1 MKLNKIFIGAVALV
15 VGTTV
20 YAQQVS
26 LHGYMDY
33 TNFGVGQAIWQKG
46 DNDVEHSD
54 PAAEFGS
61 FYNGRTSIDL
71 LATAPHFEFQLGIC
85 LDASLGPQWDAYR
98 DSSDWKT
105 YLTTDYP
112 ISYFY
117 KGNIRVGV
125 INDQLIVHAGKYE
138 DFNAGFVVDG
148 YALGGQMIRPL
159 AQRDNGQ
166 HLTALEFIPSFV
178 PGFRFFA
185 GLPILPGADNDI
197 DYRNANLW
205 KNLYKKFKL
214 AASYKLAGPNIT
226 LYGGWR
232 PGHYY
237 SGVNEN
243 VYKADDF
250 TTSYFGEAY
259 LQADMP
265 SLISGVKLNASYDFR
280 YRDKNAV
287 GNVVEKFVTAHYVGI
302 SGQITS
308 IPQMVINIEDRFAY
322 ADDHYIAANEKLVYN
337 EIAVNGTRAISGTP
351 YLIGWNANFIYAQD
365 AKGTAFANET
375 ARVDSKWFDDFCMST
390 DWMRAAPLPKR
401 GEPGRYFE
409 VYLYPYFQKNFGN
422 GLFSLGV
429 ELQYTHFE
437 ATNTTWGFTYRVPVQ
452 LRFWF

>member
-1 MKLNKIFIGAVALV
+1 MKLHKILLSSAALLVGASAV
-15 VGTTV
+15 
-20 YAQQVS
+20 AQQVS

-33 TNFGVGQAIWQKG
+33 TNFGVGQAISKYG
-46 DNDVEHSD
+46 DDDVEYSD

-61 FYNGRTSIDL
+61 HYNGRTSVDL
-71 LATAPHFEFQLGIC
+71 FVSAPHFEFQTGIC
-85 LDASLGPQWDAYR
+85 LDASLGPQWDAYK
-98 DSSDWKT
+98 DSSHWNP
-105 YLTTDYP
+105 YSFP

-117 KGNIRVGV
+117 KGNIRVGL

-138 DFNAGFVVDG
+138 DFDAGFVIFG
-148 YALGGQMIRPL
+148 YALGGQNIRPL

-166 HLTALEFIPSFV
+166 HLTAVEFIPSFI
-178 PGFRFFA
+178 PGFRFLA

-237 SGVNEN
+237 SGVDG
-243 VYKADDF
+243 KQGDGDF
-250 TTSYFGEAY
+250 TDNYFGEAY

-265 SLISGVKLNASYDFR
+265 SLIPGVKLNASYDFR
-280 YRDKNAV
+280 YRDKDAV
-287 GNVVEKFVTAHYVGI
+287 DNEVGKFVTAHYVGV

-308 IPQMVINIEDRFAY
+308 IPQMVINIEDRFTY
-322 ADDHYIAANEKLVYN
+322 ADDHYIAKNEKLVYN

-365 AKGTAFANET
+365 AKGSAFKNET
-375 ARVDSKWFDDFCMST
+375 ARVDSQWFDDFCMSSV
-390 DWMRAAPLPKR
+390 WMRAAPLPKS
-401 GEPGRYFE
+401 GAPGRYFE

-422 GLFSLGV
+422 GLFSLGI

-437 ATNTTWGFTYRVPVQ
+437 ARNTTWGFSYRVPVE

>member
-1 MKLNKIFIGAVALV
+1 MKLHKILLGSAALLVGASAV
-15 VGTTV
+15 
-20 YAQQVS
+20 AQQVS

-33 TNFGVGQAIWQKG
+33 TNFGVGQWIRQSG
-46 DNDVEHSD
+46 DDDVEYSD

-61 FYNGRTSIDL
+61 FYNGRTSVDL

-85 LDASLGPQWDAYR
+85 LDASLDTQWDAYK
-98 DSSDWKT
+98 DSSKWNP
-105 YLTTDYP
+105 YDYP
-112 ISYFY
+112 VSYFY

-178 PGFRFFA
+178 PGFRFLA

-197 DYRNANLW
+197 DYRKANLW

-232 PGHYY
+232 PGTYY
-237 SGVNEN
+237 SGVKDMEGD
-243 VYKADDF
+243 DDF
-250 TTSYFGEAY
+250 TANYFGEAY

-265 SLISGVKLNASYDFR
+265 SLIPGVKLNASYDFR
-280 YRDKNAV
+280 YRDKDAV
-287 GNVVEKFVTAHYVGI
+287 GNDAVEKFVTAHYVGV

-322 ADDHYIAANEKLVYN
+322 ADDHYIATNEKLVYN
-337 EIAVNGTRAISGTP
+337 MIAINGTRAISGTP
-351 YLIGWNANFIYAQD
+351 YLIGWNANFAYAQD
-365 AKGTAFANET
+365 ASGNIFDRADNDTVRIKS
-375 ARVDSKWFDDFCMST
+375 DWFDDFCMST
-390 DWMRAAPLPKR
+390 DWMRAAPIPVGGKA
-401 GEPGRYFE
+401 GRYFE

-422 GLFSLGV
+422 GLFSIGV
-429 ELQYTHFE
+429 ELQYAHFK
-437 ATNTTWGFTYRVPVQ
+437 AANTTWGFNYRVPVQ

>member
-15 VGTTV
+15 IGTAV

-33 TNFGVGQAIWQKG
+33 TNFGVSQIIEQKG
-46 DNDVEHSD
+46 DNAVEYSN

-61 FYNGRTSIDL
+61 FYNGSTVVNLFVD
-71 LATAPHFEFQLGIC
+71 APHFEFRTGIR
-85 LDASLGPQWDAYR
+85 LNASLEPWYDNWR
-98 DSSDWKT
+98 DSSYWRDYK
-105 YLTTDYP
+105 TDYP
-112 ISYFY
+112 VSYFFQ
-117 KGNIRVGV
+117 GNIRVGL
-125 INDQLIVHAGKYE
+125 INDQLIVHAGKYDE
-138 DFNAGFVVDG
+138 FYAGFVVNG
-148 YALGGQMIRPL
+148 YAMGAPNIRPF
-159 AQRDNGQ
+159 AERGNGQ
-166 HLTALEFIPSFV
+166 HLTAVELIPSV
-178 PGFRFFA
+178 IPGLRFFA

-232 PGHYY
+232 PGTYY
-237 SGVNEN
+237 DGLNDKKGV
-243 VYKADDF
+243 DDF
-250 TTSYFGEAY
+250 TKNYFGEAY

-265 SLISGVKLNASYDFR
+265 SLIPGVKLNATYDFR
-280 YRDKNAV
+280 YRDKDAV
-287 GNVVEKFVTAHYVGI
+287 KNVVEKFVTAHHVGV

-308 IPQMVINIEDRFAY
+308 IPQMVINVEDRFFY

-337 EIAVNGTRAISGTP
+337 VLAIGGTRAISGTP
-351 YLIGWNANFIYAQD
+351 YLIGLNANFIYAQD
-365 AKGTAFANET
+365 AKGSTLNND
-375 ARVDSKWFDDFCMST
+375 ARVKGDYHDDIALTT
-390 DWMRAAPLPKR
+390 DWMKAAPLPK
-401 GEPGRYFE
+401 GGAPGRYFE

-422 GLFSLGV
+422 GLFSLGI

-437 ATNTTWGFTYRVPVQ
+437 ARNTTWGFNYRVPVG